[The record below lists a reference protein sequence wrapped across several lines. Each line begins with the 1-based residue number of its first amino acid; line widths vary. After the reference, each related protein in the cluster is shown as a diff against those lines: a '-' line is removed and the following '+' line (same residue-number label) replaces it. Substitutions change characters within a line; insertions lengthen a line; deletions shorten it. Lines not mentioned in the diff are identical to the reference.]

1 MAGEQNNGVVIL
13 NVYELPMD
21 TSGVEDVRPAYASI
35 TSFFSKLLPSAGF
48 GAYHTSL
55 DVDGFCYSFAV
66 GGVSKIPVANKHK
79 YIPSHASFK
88 ESIVLGTVVTTTTTD
103 NNNNNKNN
111 NKISST
117 VQKCLD
123 NLKKNFFTSTGY
135 HLACRNC
142 NHFTETF
149 ATALIVPMEDLLKKN
164 PPVLKSY
171 PTWCNRLARTGAT
184 ILDKSADK
192 AATKGSSNNEDDNSN
207 NKPSYCDVI
216 KEARAAVGIIDY
228 DNDKKMA
235 ALSASMSDNNKRRKQ
250 KKELTEKQKQILAK
264 LKK

>member
-1 MAGEQNNGVVIL
+1 MAGEQNNNVIL

-21 TSGVEDVRPAYASI
+21 TSGGGDQRPAHASI

-66 GGVSKIPVANKHK
+66 GGVSKIPDANKHK
-79 YIPSHASFK
+79 HIPSHATFK
-88 ESIVLGTVVTTTTTD
+88 ESIVLGSVVTTTD
-103 NNNNNKNN
+103 KNN
-111 NKISST
+111 NISST

-123 NLKKNFFTSTGY
+123 NLKENFFTSTGY

-149 ATALIVPMEDLLKKN
+149 ATALIVPMEELLKKN

-184 ILDKSADK
+184 ILDKSSDK
-192 AATKGSSNNEDDNSN
+192 AATGTSTTSNSEDNNNNNN

-228 DNDKKMA
+228 DDDKKMA
-235 ALSASMSDNNKRRKQ
+235 ALSASMSDSNKRRKQ
-250 KKELTEKQKQILAK
+250 KKELSEKQKQILAK
-264 LKK
+264 LKKNKS